1 MGRIHS
7 MVPIVNEKSRIL
19 ILGTMPG
26 TDSLKEQQYYC
37 NVDNLFWDIMFR
49 IFSPG
54 WPMFKE
60 VFGISYEEREQLLL
74 DNEIALWD
82 ILKSCEREGNTDS
95 KIRNEELNDIQRF
108 LYEHPNIKNVYFN
121 GDKAHSY
128 YLKNK
133 SLFPENI
140 EYKKLYSTSSSST
153 INSFFILREWKHYL
167 GV

>member
-1 MGRIHS
+1 MERIQS
-7 MVPIVNEKSRIL
+7 MAPIVNEKSRVL

-49 IFSPG
+49 ICSPG

-60 VFGISYEEREQLLL
+60 AFGISNEERKQLLL

-95 KIRNEELNDIQRF
+95 KICNEELNDIQRF
-108 LYEHPNIKNVYFN
+108 LCEHPNIQKVCFN

-140 EYKKLYSTSSSST
+140 EYKKLYSTSPSSP
-153 INSFFILREWKHYL
+153 INSFAILSEWKENL
-167 GV
+167 GI